1 MSPEKLPNYEQK
13 VLLDR
18 LNHNSKLYILSS
30 LLYATTAAAD
40 SNWVTFCKHLLTPVG
55 GEGVRILIASVHIDP
70 VA

>member
-40 SNWVTFCKHLLTPVG
+40 SNWVTFCKYLLTPVG
-55 GEGVRILIASVHIDP
+55 GGGKNPNASVHIDP